1 MGPVRSVVILNSVRN
16 PHCVIRDPVRNPE
29 PHDGFNVGLGPR
41 KAFDVQRGIHDGV
54 RDPEIRAGSNAGSW
68 CTTWGPGQRTRSR
81 SPCGIQRVSI
91 DVVRGPEFHSGFNP
105 GSGIPYVI
113 PNSVRHPMRDHL
125 CRTGPEIPCR
135 MHCGVRV
142 PAHDHDFSAGPT
154 AGSWLSWCVRNSLPV
169 AQARILDPGRD
180 PDIHAGFLS

>member
-1 MGPVRSVVILNSVRN
+1 MRATGLQAGFDVGPVRSVVILNSVRN

-105 GSGIPYVI
+105 GSGIPYLI
-113 PNSVRHPMRDHL
+113 PNSVRHPI
-125 CRTGPEIPCR
+125 E
-135 MHCGVRV
+135 
-142 PAHDHDFSAGPT
+142 
-154 AGSWLSWCVRNSLPV
+154 GSFMSHGARNSMPDAL
-169 AQARILDPGRD
+169 RGPGPRT
-180 PDIHAGFLS
+180 